1 MRYTSESAQ
10 VVDSNHQLF
19 ISKWSPREALQV
31 LQVQTFGINISRMAC
46 ARINRRPDSE
56 FTLWAL
62 YILFWL
68 LWIFISWRLV
78 ITKILIKWLYLTK
91 YLENEKLYRHMTYIF
106 EIPILRRINSILVF
120 KNSIIRF
127 YVMGQFVYSTYVSVV
142 YRYLPQ
148 TNSVTNSI

>member
-1 MRYTSESAQ
+1 M
-10 VVDSNHQLF
+10 
-19 ISKWSPREALQV
+19 
-31 LQVQTFGINISRMAC
+31 
-46 ARINRRPDSE
+46 
-56 FTLWAL
+56 
-62 YILFWL
+62 
-68 LWIFISWRLV
+68 
-78 ITKILIKWLYLTK
+78 TK

-142 YRYLPQ
+142 YRCLPQ